1 MQLLWKGESMFSNL
15 MNLVDPCTRIHCSY
29 RQLKV
34 NEEPVKLKGLF
45 CLVNLHLPSA
55 DSNRRGILI
64 WIIWQN
70 LNFDSFWPKHIFY
83 IHAQHWLAT
92 YSTMGPRVRCIYMNT
107 AKVNN
112 KNGSVDDMVGM
123 VVFLVDS
130 PQVLEFLISLEKFQ
144 IQAFCSFSA
153 LFFFMQNI
161 NQSKTTELMS
171 MNLICNLSLINRTQ
185 G

>member
-1 MQLLWKGESMFSNL
+1 
-15 MNLVDPCTRIHCSY
+15 
-29 RQLKV
+29 
-34 NEEPVKLKGLF
+34 
-45 CLVNLHLPSA
+45 
-55 DSNRRGILI
+55 
-64 WIIWQN
+64 
-70 LNFDSFWPKHIFY
+70 
-83 IHAQHWLAT
+83 
-92 YSTMGPRVRCIYMNT
+92 MNT

-112 KNGSVDDMVGM
+112 KNGSVDNMVGM

-171 MNLICNLSLINRTQ
+171 VNLICNLSLINRTQ